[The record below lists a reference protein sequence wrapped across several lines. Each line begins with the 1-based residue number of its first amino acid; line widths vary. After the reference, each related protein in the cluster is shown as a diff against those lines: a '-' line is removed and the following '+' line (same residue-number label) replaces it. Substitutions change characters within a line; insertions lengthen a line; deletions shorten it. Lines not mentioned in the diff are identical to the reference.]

1 MKKIRIRVLQIRI
14 GRTENKDLKKKMGFD
29 EPQVNDGDDGGAKS
43 LSTSNVSCSICLELV
58 TDNGD
63 RSWAKLQCGHEF
75 HLDCIGSA
83 FNIKGAMQCPN
94 CRKIEKGQW
103 LFATGCRLFT
113 DVSFEDW
120 PHDEDLY
127 DLSYSEMS
135 FGVQWCPI
143 TPFPRLPSS
152 FEEGEFPSTAYH
164 DLLGQHAVF
173 AEHAVPSS
181 THPCPYVAYYG
192 PIHSS
197 SSSPVGSMSD
207 GSNYSGHWGG
217 PSGSSELPTSFSFA
231 PMDPHYQ
238 SWEHHSLPF
247 SATASRLVGPDQSSI
262 QSMTQRS
269 SRASSNLAREGSFIH
284 PFILSHSLGARV
296 AGSPT
301 SSMIPPYPGSAARA
315 RDRAQAL
322 QAYFQPPN
330 TSPPMR
336 VASSRRSNGHRGP
349 PQVGPPPSS
358 SDQAG
363 GFYVFPSGTSSRNF
377 PEVESPINSRF
388 YSWERDHPAN
398 FPPVERDSSWG
409 GWSGSGSFRQ
419 RH

>member
-1 MKKIRIRVLQIRI
+1 
-14 GRTENKDLKKKMGFD
+14 MGLD
-29 EPQVNDGDDGGAKS
+29 ESDVIDDGDGGGKS
-43 LSTSNVSCSICLELV
+43 LSSSTVSCSICLEPV

-103 LFATGCRLFT
+103 LFATGCRSFT
-113 DVSFEDW
+113 DISFEDW

-143 TPFPRLPSS
+143 TAFPRLP
-152 FEEGEFPSTAYH
+152 EEGEFPSTTYH

-173 AEHAVPSS
+173 AEHTAVSSS

-197 SSSPVGSMSD
+197 SSNSLESVSD
-207 GSNYSGHWGG
+207 SSSFSSHWGG
-217 PSGSSELPTSFSFA
+217 PSGSSEVPASYSFA
-231 PMDPHYQ
+231 AMDPHYH
-238 SWEHHSLPF
+238 SWEHHSLPV
-247 SATASRLVGPDQSSI
+247 SATGSRLSGSDQPSLP
-262 QSMTQRS
+262 SMTQRS
-269 SRASSNLAREGSFIH
+269 SRVHSDIPRSGSFVH
-284 PFILSHSLGARV
+284 PFVASQRV
-296 AGSPT
+296 GSSVT

-322 QAYFQPPN
+322 QAYFQPP
-330 TSPPMR
+330 SSSLPMR
-336 VASSRRSNGHRGP
+336 TPTMSAGSRRSNGHHRGMS
-349 PQVGPPPSS
+349 QAGPLPSS
-358 SDQAG
+358 SDQMN
-363 GFYVFPSGTSSRNF
+363 GFYMFPPGTSSRNF
-377 PEVESPINSRF
+377 PEPENPIPSRF
-388 YSWERDHPAN
+388 HPWERDHHLGSS
-398 FPPVERDSSWG
+398 FPSLPQVERDSGWG
-409 GWSGSGSFRQ
+409 AFHQPAGGPPSGFRQ
-419 RH
+419 RHHGSERTPSQNR